1 MTDLATELERL
12 AAADDL
18 PLRGFLPLGSFGV
31 NVTAGRPD
39 YTATLDLL
47 FRQRVTDRP
56 RRPDDAIAARLQ
68 LRPCAADDPLFTL
81 GGPVEDGAPAAWQP
95 LDGGWS
101 TLGTGRFRVFLRAA
115 RPADVVCL
123 VREPQWSER
132 AFRDHLFEVVCKVLF
147 AFDRFYVHAA
157 AVELHGRVHIFVGRG
172 SFGKSTTCL
181 TLAKA
186 GATILSED
194 HVLFARAG
202 DGFVVSGCQETARVT
217 EKTERFL
224 FDAPLD
230 APPAAHTGVVKKEFR
245 VADHFACR
253 PYVDHDFDSVFFNH
267 VGTTFRIREMP
278 RQEAM
283 LGLFYMTKS
292 FFRASRPEDYD
303 RYLDYFAALVR
314 GRTCH
319 ELELSPDLGD
329 LAQLVRFL
337 GA

>member
-230 APPAAHTGVVKKEFR
+230 APPEAHTGVVKKEFR

>member
-230 APPAAHTGVVKKEFR
+230 APPEAHTGVVKKEFR

-253 PYVDHDFDSVFFNH
+253 PYVDHAFDSVFFNH

>member
-217 EKTERFL
+217 EKTERFP

-230 APPAAHTGVVKKEFR
+230 APPEAHTGVVKKEFR